1 MFIHVKESKDLR
13 KILSQNIKN
22 TRAALHITQAKLAEY
37 ADISVPHIVE
47 IELCR
52 TWVSDKTLAN
62 IARALNME
70 AYELLIPEQA
80 EKTAGRNRANLVQRR
95 IADLIKAKKSLL
107 RQKTGETLD
116 DLMLEIVRLFEE
128 KDAPSEK

>member
-1 MFIHVKESKDLR
+1 MFIHVKESRDLR
-13 KILSQNIKN
+13 KVLSQNIKKS
-22 TRAALHITQAKLAEY
+22 RAALHITQAKLAEY

-62 IARALNME
+62 IASALNME
-70 AYELLIPEQA
+70 AYELLIPEET
-80 EKTAGRNRANLVQRR
+80 EKKTGRNGANLIQRQ
-95 IADLIKAKKSLL
+95 IADLIKAKKNFL

-116 DLMLEIVRLFEE
+116 DLTLEIVRLFESAGAGPE
-128 KDAPSEK
+128 N